1 MALAEMKHEAFLKI
15 GDPVFA
21 QQLMNGLMLGGI
33 YALVAVSFTL
43 TIGILNFLNFSIPA
57 LFMLGGVVSCALLAA
72 GVPAVGAAAG
82 ALAATGLASLLVERC
97 TFRWLSTSDPHI
109 PLVSSLGFL
118 IFFENLVLV
127 YFGSDAVGYPSPF
140 ARASVKV
147 SDLTVSLPQ
156 TGGFLLALV
165 LVALCYV
172 LLKYTKLGRGLRSIA
187 ESPAIAEML
196 GVKVGWTVSSVYLVS
211 GLLAGIG
218 GILFGISYLQVS
230 WDMGSEVALK
240 GVSAMVLGGMGNV
253 WGAVLGALIIAVI
266 EVMTIAYLNSEAVN
280 VFVYGL
286 LLVIIAFCPQG
297 LLGDRVKM
305 AERM

>member
-1 MALAEMKHEAFLKI
+1 M
-15 GDPVFA
+15 FA
-21 QQLMNGLMLGGI
+21 QQAINGLMLGGV
-33 YALVAVSFTL
+33 YALVAVAFTL

-72 GVPAVGAAAG
+72 GVSYPLAFAG
-82 ALAATGLASLLVERC
+82 ALAVTAAASLVVERC
-97 TFRWLSTSDPHI
+97 TFRWLNHSDPHI

-118 IFFENLVLV
+118 ILFENLVLV

-140 ARASVKV
+140 ARASVRLADV
-147 SDLTVSLPQ
+147 TVSLPQ
-156 TGGFLLALV
+156 SGGFVLAIV

-172 LLKYTKLGRGLRSIA
+172 LLRYTRLGRGLRSIA
-187 ESPAIAEML
+187 ESPSVSEML
-196 GVKVGWTVSSVYLVS
+196 GVKVGGTVASVYLVS

-253 WGAVLGALIIAVI
+253 WGAVLGALIIAGI

-280 VFVYGL
+280 VFVYGFL
-286 LLVIIAFCPQG
+286 LLIIAFYPTG
-297 LLGDRVKM
+297 LLGDRARL